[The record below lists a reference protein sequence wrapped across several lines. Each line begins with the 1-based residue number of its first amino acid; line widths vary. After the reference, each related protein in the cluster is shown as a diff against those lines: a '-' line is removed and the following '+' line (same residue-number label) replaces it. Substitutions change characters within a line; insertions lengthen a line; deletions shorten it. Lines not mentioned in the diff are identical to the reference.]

1 MSFNG
6 LMPNLPKWQPMSV
19 NEFMELREWGKRKVK
34 DMEWSKAYDEA
45 RARGNDD
52 DAAQQYAA
60 FCVGDYDPF
69 MDFLDPSERRE
80 ITERQGLEELEALQE
95 LAEIGYIDPV
105 SLEEAILEEGAC
117 IAQNRFERKVYRD
130 P

>member
-6 LMPNLPKWQPMSV
+6 LMPNLPKWQPMNA
-19 NEFMELREWGKRKVK
+19 NEFMELREWGKRKQK

-52 DAAQQYAA
+52 HAAQEYAA
-60 FCVGDYDPF
+60 FAVGDYDPF
-69 MDFLDPSERRE
+69 MDYLDPSERRD
-80 ITERQGLEELEALQE
+80 IYERQGLEELEALRP
-95 LAEIGYIDPV
+95 LVAAGYIDAE
-105 SLEEAILEEGAC
+105 SLEEAILEEGGE